1 MAQLTSKQ
9 KKEWAKVLY
18 VKENLTQRE
27 IADKVGSTRQSVNR
41 WISEGKWEELKV
53 GMTLTKEEQIKNLYR
68 QVAELNKAILERE
81 EGARFA
87 SASEADT
94 IGKLSAAIRKMES
107 DTGIADIISVGIKFL
122 EWLRKADVEKTKEFV
137 EYWDLFIKDQM

>member
-18 VKENLTQRE
+18 VKENLTQKE
-27 IADKVGSTRQSVNR
+27 IADKVGSTRQSVSR

-87 SASEADT
+87 SAAEADT

>member
-18 VKENLTQRE
+18 VKENLTQAE
-27 IADKVGSTRQSVNR
+27 IAAKVGSTRQSVSR

-53 GMTLTKEEQIKNLYR
+53 GLTLTKEEQIKNLYR
-68 QVAELNKAILERE
+68 QVAELNRAILERE

-87 SASEADT
+87 SCSGTSSEA
-94 IGKLSAAIRKMES
+94 K
-107 DTGIADIISVGIKFL
+107 
-122 EWLRKADVEKTKEFV
+122 KTSG
-137 EYWDLFIKDQM
+137 